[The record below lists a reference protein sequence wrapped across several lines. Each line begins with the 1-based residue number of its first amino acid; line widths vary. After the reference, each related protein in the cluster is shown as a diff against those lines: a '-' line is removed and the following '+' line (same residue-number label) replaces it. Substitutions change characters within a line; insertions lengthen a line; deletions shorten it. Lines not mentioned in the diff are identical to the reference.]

1 LRNFSATK
9 NNNIEA
15 EWRVDLALN
24 DANDEKGNSGRIIAM
39 RKRDLSARALI
50 ARSLTGTLLAAF
62 AFGLSSSAAWSAP
75 KDIRWGTGPIGSV
88 GQKALVVLAN
98 LLNKEMPEYQITVLP
113 MPGAVMTVK
122 GFATNQIDAYY
133 GSDDALRE
141 FASDSGRFKGF
152 KASVK
157 RQPVQSMWI
166 FTLDVGLAIKASN
179 AGTIKKWGDLTG
191 KKVFTGPLPFDTRL
205 HLENAMAAAGVKHIY
220 TQVDLSTAGSQL
232 QSGSIDAMIV
242 YYTGGVVPAPWL
254 SQASLAVDW
263 AGLNPSPDEL
273 TKLKAKGFAI
283 KDVDAKTI
291 SKNDI
296 HVKDLTLL
304 PFYWGFDIG
313 MNMSTDDV
321 YKMLTIIDKHA
332 NELAKQDADFAEI
345 ANGKLAAFQKAAL
358 EQTWDLVPIHPGLA
372 KFLKEKGQWDPKW
385 DSKVAAM

>member
-1 LRNFSATK
+1 MLT
-9 NNNIEA
+9 
-15 EWRVDLALN
+15 RVHP
-24 DANDEKGNSGRIIAM
+24 
-39 RKRDLSARALI
+39 ARAFF
-50 ARSLTGTLLAAF
+50 ARGVTTALFAAF
-62 AFGLSSSAAWSAP
+62 TLTLIGLTSTTAWSEP

-88 GQKALVVLAN
+88 GHKALVVLAGF
-98 LLNKEMPEYQITVLP
+98 LNKEMPDYRITVLP

-122 GFATNQIDAYY
+122 GYATNQIDAFY

-152 KASVK
+152 KASMK

-179 AGTIKKWGDLTG
+179 ADKIKKWGDLTG

-205 HLENAMAAAGVKHIY
+205 HLENAMAAAGVKHNY
-220 TQVDLSTAGSQL
+220 VQVDLSTAGSQL
-232 QSGSIDAMIV
+232 DSGSIDAMIV

-273 TKLKAKGFAI
+273 AKLKAKGFAVT
-283 KDVDAKTI
+283 DADAKTI
-291 SKNDI
+291 SRNDI
-296 HVKDLTLL
+296 HVKKLTLL

-313 MNMSTDDV
+313 MNMSTNDV
-321 YKMLTIIDKHA
+321 YRMLTLIDKHA
-332 NELAKQDADFAEI
+332 DELAKQDADFAEI

-358 EQTWDLVPIHPGLA
+358 DQTWDLVPIHPGLA
-372 KFLKEKGQWDPKW
+372 KFLKEKGQWDSKW
-385 DSKVAAM
+385 DSKVATM

>member
-1 LRNFSATK
+1 
-9 NNNIEA
+9 
-15 EWRVDLALN
+15 
-24 DANDEKGNSGRIIAM
+24 M
-39 RKRDLSARALI
+39 RKHVLSARALI
-50 ARSLTGTLLAAF
+50 ARSLAATLLAAF
-62 AFGLSSSAAWSAP
+62 AFGLSNTAAWSAP

-141 FASDSGRFKGF
+141 FASDFGRFKGF

-205 HLENAMAAAGVKHIY
+205 HLENAMAAAGVKHVY

-232 QSGSIDAMIV
+232 QSGCHRRHDRLLHGRRRAGTV
-242 YYTGGVVPAPWL
+242 AQP
-254 SQASLAVDW
+254 SLARCRLGRDSIR
-263 AGLNPSPDEL
+263 APMNSPS
-273 TKLKAKGFAI
+273 
-283 KDVDAKTI
+283 
-291 SKNDI
+291 
-296 HVKDLTLL
+296 
-304 PFYWGFDIG
+304 
-313 MNMSTDDV
+313 
-321 YKMLTIIDKHA
+321 
-332 NELAKQDADFAEI
+332 
-345 ANGKLAAFQKAAL
+345 
-358 EQTWDLVPIHPGLA
+358 
-372 KFLKEKGQWDPKW
+372 
-385 DSKVAAM
+385 